1 MHLKYT
7 AARTDVGRERDHN
20 EDACALLPELGLL
33 AVADGMGGLE
43 HGEVAS
49 ATAIGTLRAAA
60 SILEEFVT
68 KVDERPQRPARAAL
82 GSALEQLSEVAGTR
96 IQQALKGANSGTT
109 LVLGVVA
116 GGHLLVANTGDS
128 RAYLVRQ
135 GRARCLTDD
144 HTVAAARLR
153 AGLISQEE
161 HDRSPYQHM
170 LYQALGTQGEVDP
183 DLFDEPLAD
192 GDIVLL
198 CSDGLTGPVST
209 SELEQLFDTHEDLDE
224 LAQALIDR
232 ANANGGPDNITV
244 CLARVEGGPQPEELE
259 RDRATFKQAPMTSAL
274 DSCDLRLVRHYLDFK
289 PLSDGDEVD
298 LGLGLHLVL
307 SGGLKQGERSAGP
320 GQALG
325 IGALVTELEQP
336 KAVAAGDTTTLWM
349 SAESYEA
356 LERRRPRTAARLARG
371 LLAELARTQS

>member
-1 MHLKYT
+1 MHLSHT
-7 AARTDVGRERDHN
+7 ADRTDIGRQRDHN
-20 EDACALLPELGLL
+20 EDAHLVLAELGLL

-49 ATAIGTLRAAA
+49 STAIGTLRAAT
-60 SILEEFVT
+60 SILEEFVGR
-68 KVDERPQRPARAAL
+68 VDADPSRAGRAAL
-82 GSALEQLSEVAGTR
+82 GSALEQISEVASTR
-96 IQQALKGANSGTT
+96 IQQAVKGANSGTT
-109 LVLGVVA
+109 LVVGVVA

-128 RAYLVRQ
+128 RAYLYRQ

-170 LYQALGTQGEVDP
+170 LYQALGTAGEVDP
-183 DLFDEPLAD
+183 DLFDEPLAA

-198 CSDGLTGPVST
+198 CSDGLTGPVSPEELDALLG
-209 SELEQLFDTHEDLDE
+209 SEDDLEL
-224 LAQALIDR
+224 LAQSLVDR

-244 CLARVEGGPQPEELE
+244 CLTRIDEGPSPEELE
-259 RDRATFKQAPMTSAL
+259 KDRLTFKQAIVTSAL
-274 DSCDLRLVRHYLDFK
+274 ESADLRMVRHFFDFRVLAEGEVLD
-289 PLSDGDEVD
+289 LDE
-298 LGLGLHLVL
+298 GMHLLL
-307 SGGLKQGERSAGP
+307 SGMVQQGERSFGP

-325 IGALVTELEQP
+325 IGGLVTELEQP
-336 KAVAAGDTTTLWM
+336 GAQVTSAGASLWM
-349 SAESYEA
+349 SSDSYEQ

-371 LLAELARTQS
+371 LLKELATSAR